1 MATLGNY
8 YLNGSNLSTATK
20 VFTDFDQTICA
31 PDGWYSDG
39 VVSRK
44 LTNCK
49 LEAPQTCGNCDENLV
64 SLQFNSNS
72 ASDLFCIGG
81 SSVSVYMAL
90 GEVFSTGTAI
100 YQDMLLSVPAVDGFY
115 REPFDSDYREQALS
129 VLGAL
134 TTGPVCSGDFF
145 ISANR
150 TTCNVYCNNNYDIN
164 ISATAVSGNDYFTL
178 TIGDVVQVGG
188 LGLGDGFYAY
198 DDLNSSTGTSP
209 SFRVFEILSGQ
220 IVDIS
225 QCIAGTCQPQ

>member
-8 YLNGSNLSTATK
+8 YLNGPSLSTATK

-39 VVSRK
+39 IVSRK

-49 LEAPQTCGNCDENLV
+49 LEAQQSCSNCNENLI
-64 SLQFNSNS
+64 SLQFNSVS
-72 ASDLFCIGG
+72 AAELFCVG
-81 SSVSVYMAL
+81 STNVSVYMAL
-90 GEVFSTGTAI
+90 GEIFSTGTAI
-100 YQDMLLSVPAVDGFY
+100 YQDAALTVAAVNGFY
-115 REPFDSDYREQALS
+115 REPFNADYREQALG
-129 VLGAL
+129 VLGVL
-134 TTGPVCSGDFF
+134 TTGPSCSGDFF

-150 TTCNVYCNNNYDIN
+150 TTCNVYCNNSYDIN

-188 LGLGDGFYAY
+188 LGLADGFYAY
-198 DDLNSSTGTSP
+198 AETSTNTGTGT
-209 SFRVFEILSGQ
+209 FKVFEILSGQ

-225 QCIAGTCQPQ
+225 QCISGTCQPQ